1 MAVQHPLKTR
11 PKESFMSD
19 APRSLKAV
27 MITMGKPQ
35 GWGYLGTNGAA
46 PVAEPA

>member
-11 PKESFMSD
+11 PEESFMFD
-19 APRSLKAV
+19 APRNLKAV
-27 MITMGKPQ
+27 MITMG
-35 GWGYLGTNGAA
+35 GYLGINGAA

>member
-11 PKESFMSD
+11 PEESFMFD
-19 APRSLKAV
+19 ALRNFKAV
-27 MITMGKPQ
+27 MITMGSPQ
-35 GWGYLGTNGAA
+35 AWGYLGTNGAA